1 MKDSPLL
8 RGRRVFFR
16 KESDLNK
23 LRSVWKKIDAVVFG
37 AVKYA
42 CVIILGALVAVVFSI
57 FFGRYVLSRSP
68 IWAEPFSLLCL
79 VWMSLLGSALVV
91 RRNEHL
97 RVTMF
102 DEKLGKNGMIATEIL
117 STVCIVVFS
126 LFLIYYGGKL
136 TQKGA
141 RNNMAGIN
149 VPYSVMYVS
158 MPVTGV
164 LNLFALI
171 GEWLERGEK
180 Q

>member
-1 MKDSPLL
+1 MQSFKT
-8 RGRRVFFR
+8 
-16 KESDLNK
+16 
-23 LRSVWKKIDAVVFG
+23 VWKKVDACVFG
-37 AVKYA
+37 IVKYA
-42 CVIILGALVAVVFSI
+42 CVLILTALVAVVFSI

-68 IWAEPFSLLCL
+68 IWGEPFSLLCL

-97 RVTMF
+97 RVTMLDDKF
-102 DEKLGKNGMIATEIL
+102 GKKGVFITEIL

-126 LFLIYYGGKL
+126 IFLIYYGSGL

-164 LNLFALI
+164 LNLFAVV
-171 GEWLERGEK
+171 GEWLERSEK
-180 Q
+180 K

>member
-1 MKDSPLL
+1 M
-8 RGRRVFFR
+8 
-16 KESDLNK
+16 
-23 LRSVWKKIDAVVFG
+23 FG
-37 AVKYA
+37 IVKYA
-42 CVIILGALVAVVFSI
+42 CVVILAALVAVVFSI
-57 FFGRYVLSRSP
+57 FFGRYVLSKSP
-68 IWAEPFSLLCL
+68 IWGEPFSLLCL

-102 DEKLGKNGMIATEIL
+102 DDKIGEKGVFATEIL
-117 STVCIVVFS
+117 STICIVVFS
-126 LFLIYYGGKL
+126 IFMIYYGGNL

-164 LNLFALI
+164 LNLFALV

-180 Q
+180 K

>member
-1 MKDSPLL
+1 MTA
-8 RGRRVFFR
+8 FR
-16 KESDLNK
+16 N
-23 LRSVWKKIDAVVFG
+23 VWKKIDACVFG
-37 AVKYA
+37 LVKYA
-42 CVIILGALVAVVFSI
+42 CVIILAALVAVVFSI

-68 IWAEPFSLLCL
+68 IWGEPFSLLCL

-102 DEKLGKNGMIATEIL
+102 DDRLGKKGVFLTEIL
-117 STVCIVVFS
+117 STFCIVVFS
-126 LFLIYYGGKL
+126 IFMIYYGSLL

-141 RNNMAGIN
+141 RNNMAGVN

-164 LNLFALI
+164 LNLFAVI
-171 GEWLERGEK
+171 GEWLERSEK
-180 Q
+180 K

>member
-1 MKDSPLL
+1 MQS
-8 RGRRVFFR
+8 FR
-16 KESDLNK
+16 T
-23 LRSVWKKIDAVVFG
+23 VWKKVDAFVFG
-37 AVKYA
+37 IVKYA
-42 CVIILGALVAVVFSI
+42 CVLILTALVAVVFSI

-68 IWAEPFSLLCL
+68 IWGEPFSLLCL

-97 RVTMF
+97 RVTMLDDKF
-102 DEKLGKNGMIATEIL
+102 GKKGVFITEIL

-126 LFLIYYGGKL
+126 IFLIYYGSGL

-164 LNLFALI
+164 LNLFAVV
-171 GEWLERGEK
+171 GEWLERSEK
-180 Q
+180 K